1 MKAYKRLIAGT
12 AAAVM
17 LALICGG
24 CGAEKEPVTITIW
37 NYYNGEQLE
46 AFNRM
51 VQNFNDTVGKEQG
64 ITVES
69 SSQGS
74 VNDLETNVLNAAEGK
89 VGAEELP
96 RCSI

>member
-37 NYYNGEQLE
+37 NYYNGE
-46 AFNRM
+46 
-51 VQNFNDTVGKEQG
+51 
-64 ITVES
+64 
-69 SSQGS
+69 
-74 VNDLETNVLNAAEGK
+74 
-89 VGAEELP
+89 
-96 RCSI
+96 